1 MSRFSAEIMRS
12 IDKNIAEEERLARTG
27 IKPRRDSEFGKPA
40 NTKDDDWNNLS
51 REAKNQIIANQ
62 AAADEIAG
70 VWGDDVKH
78 RKLEDKRIKNIG
90 GKKRGPGPSA

>member
-12 IDKNIAEEERLARTG
+12 IDKEIAEEERLARTG
-27 IKPRRDSEFGKPA
+27 IKPRRDSELEKPA
-40 NTKDDDWNNLS
+40 NNEDDDWNNLR
-51 REAKNQIIANQ
+51 REAKDQIIANQ

-70 VWGDDVKH
+70 VWGNDETH